1 MKTFWN
7 VLPLKKCSNA
17 RNLFILKL
25 ARFIN
30 NLVEKNR
37 YSLIQLI
44 GRFGEEL
51 QTMIFKKN
59 HENSHFLLSEF
70 NSRCKNVFKFFE
82 APGFERNPRTT
93 VHSTERVGRK
103 NILLSR
109 VFYIFEKSRFLLTF
123 MQVFILFQK
132 L

>member
-37 YSLIQLI
+37 YSLIHLI

-59 HENSHFLLSEF
+59 HENSNFLTSEF
-70 NSRCKNVFKFFE
+70 HSRCKNK
-82 APGFERNPRTT
+82 A
-93 VHSTERVGRK
+93 
-103 NILLSR
+103 
-109 VFYIFEKSRFLLTF
+109 
-123 MQVFILFQK
+123 QAA
-132 L
+132 